1 MSIEHDVREL
11 KEQVRKLEARVVQ
24 LEQQNQPQVPPP
36 KEDPPNFQHTGGS
49 W

>member
-24 LEQQNQPQVPPP
+24 LESRNQTQVPPP
-36 KEDPPNFQHTGGS
+36 KEDPPNMMHY
-49 W
+49 